1 MAQNGRRN
9 RKWVYG
15 SNTVI
20 SSIIFFAILVFIAL
34 IAERHPWRF
43 DLTESG
49 SFSLSEQSR
58 NVLKG
63 IEKPVEIKC
72 FFSAAAPAQAQDK
85 SKTKDLL
92 ETYRYFNKNI
102 NFEFV
107 DPDVRPEIAKQYDVK
122 TYGTVV
128 LEGYD
133 RKQLVQ
139 GSDEEN
145 ITNAL
150 LKLSRKDQ
158 KKIYFLSGHGEH
170 SHTAA
175 DKDGYTNV
183 GIALQNNYYAV
194 AELNL
199 LQRPDIPGDAA
210 AVVIAG
216 PRKRIVQHELEVLKT
231 YLERGGKLFVMVDP
245 LTDTGVPDFLKGY
258 GIEVGD
264 DVIVDRMSRL
274 FGASERIPVVVEY
287 GAHKITNHFALP
299 TFYPD
304 ARSVS
309 PTAQPPDGVQVEVLA
324 STGPNAWAERD
335 LKMLD
340 RGQAAFD
347 EGQDLKGPVPLAV
360 VANVAPREK
369 KDRDVESKEGK
380 EKDARASS
388 GDGVLVVTGD
398 SDFAANSYFSL
409 YGNGDFF
416 MNAINFLADEGN
428 LITVEPRQAK
438 NKPML
443 LTQGQAKAVFWIAL
457 VLVPLAILIC
467 GFTVSRVRRSQR

>member
-20 SSIIFFAILVFIAL
+20 SSIIFFAILVFVAL

-43 DLTESG
+43 DLTDSG
-49 SFSLSEQSR
+49 SFSLSEQTR
-58 NVLKG
+58 NILKG
-63 IEKPVEIKC
+63 IDKPVEVKC

-85 SKTKDLL
+85 SKTRDLL
-92 ETYRYFNKNI
+92 ETYKYYNKNI
-102 NFEFV
+102 RYDFI
-107 DPDVRPEIAKQYDVK
+107 DPDLQPDVARQYDVK
-122 TYGTVV
+122 TYGTMVV
-128 LEGYD
+128 EGYD
-133 RKQLVQ
+133 RKQVVQ
-139 GSDEEN
+139 ASDEET

-150 LKLSRKDQ
+150 LKLSRKEQ

-170 SHTAA
+170 SHTSP
-175 DKDGYTNV
+175 DKDGYTNA
-183 GIALQNNYYAV
+183 GIALQNSYYAV
-194 AELNL
+194 SELNL
-199 LQRPDIPGDAA
+199 LQRQDIPQDAA

-216 PRKRIVQHELEVLKT
+216 PRKRIVQHELDVLKA

-245 LTDTGVPDFLKGY
+245 LADTGVPDFLKGY
-258 GIEVGD
+258 GVEVGD
-264 DVIVDRMSRL
+264 DVVVDRMSRL

-287 GAHKITNHFALP
+287 GAHKITNNFTLP

-304 ARSVS
+304 ARSVV
-309 PTAQPPDGVQVEVLA
+309 PAAKPPDGVQVEVLA
-324 STGPNAWAERD
+324 STGPNAWAERN
-335 LKMLD
+335 LQMLE

-347 EGQDLKGPVPLAV
+347 EGEDLKGPVPLAV
-360 VANVAPREK
+360 VASVAGKVKKDADGEK
-369 KDRDVESKEGK
+369 KRGA

-388 GDGVLVVTGD
+388 GDGVIVVTGD

-438 NKPML
+438 NKPVL
-443 LTQGQAKAVFWIAL
+443 LTQGQAKAVFWIVL

-467 GFTVSRVRRSQR
+467 GFTVARVRRSQR